1 MRFQSLFSW
10 MFRPKPSF
18 RRVCRDGNLFQSLF
32 SWMFRPKPRLDPVPI
47 QHEMFQSLFSWMF
60 RPKLGYSAIRHSP
73 RSFNPCSRGCFAQ
86 DPHPSGS
93 YHAPQVSILVLVDV
107 SPEGNIF
114 STMTRRST
122 VSILVLVDV
131 SPEGFTRLLKPELS
145 RVSILVLVDVSP
157 EDMIGAVLG
166 VSNTGFNPCSRGCF
180 ARSAR
185 THRSPGRYPG
195 FQSLFSWMFRPKFED
210 AARVGD
216 FLSVSILVLVDVS
229 PEGPQEGG
237 GLLRRC
243 FKSGEVAIP
252 FQSLFSWMFRP
263 KVFGPGGPARAHVS
277 ILVLV
282 DVSPEAKSA
291 GRRRTRTR
299 GFNPCSRGCFARRWY
314 RYVLFQRHRCVSILV
329 LVDVSPED
337 YGGDRSRDIMTGFN
351 PCSRGCFARSPRDRA
366 TSHQPLFQSL
376 FSWMFRPKCTL

>member
-73 RSFNPCSRGCFAQ
+73 RSFNPCSRGCFARR
-86 DPHPSGS
+86 SS
-93 YHAPQVSILVLVDV
+93 SIRFRTMHHRFQSL
-107 SPEGNIF
+107 F
-114 STMTRRST
+114 SWMFRPKGIYSRSMTRRST

-131 SPEGFTRLLKPELS
+131 SPEVLPDCLKPELS

-157 EDMIGAVLG
+157 EDIDRGG
-166 VSNTGFNPCSRGCF
+166 PGSIEHGFQSLFSWMFRPKRPYSSIP
-180 ARSAR
+180 RSHPR
-185 THRSPGRYPG
+185 

-229 PEGPQEGG
+229 PEEPQGG
-237 GLLRRC
+237 WRAAPDDVSILVLVDVSPEEEVPTAAQLRD
-243 FKSGEVAIP
+243 IL

-263 KVFGPGGPARAHVS
+263 KCIRDLEDPHRAHVS

-291 GRRRTRTR
+291 GRRRTATVVSILVLVDVSPEDGIVTFYFNGIV
-299 GFNPCSRGCFARRWY
+299 GFNPCSRGCFARRLW
-314 RYVLFQRHRCVSILV
+314 R
-329 LVDVSPED
+329 
-337 YGGDRSRDIMTGFN
+337 
-351 PCSRGCFARSPRDRA
+351 
-366 TSHQPLFQSL
+366 
-376 FSWMFRPKCTL
+376 